1 MEVPM
6 VRRKI
11 IDEHDARACLEEAAR
26 NGMTAGQWAREHG
39 IDGRSLHAW
48 KVNLARREGRTPLRL
63 VELLP
68 AVVPRRS
75 SPMRVSCGPF
85 VVEVPADF
93 DEDSLVRL
101 LGVVSTAC

>member
-1 MEVPM
+1 MA
-6 VRRKI
+6 RRKI
-11 IDEHDARACLEEAAR
+11 IDEHDARTCLEEAAR
-26 NGMTAGQWAREHG
+26 SGMTAGQWSREHG
-39 IDGRSLHAW
+39 VDGRSLHAW
-48 KVNLARREGRTPLRL
+48 KLNLARRGGHAPLRL

-68 AVVPRRS
+68 AVVSRTV

-93 DEDSLVRL
+93 DEDGLVRL